1 MTTNPYM
8 RYVRDYDKINLY
20 KKKYD
25 LKTTPQFSYNIIL
38 INTVIIIVT
47 YFIFRN
53 FIFRNFNWNH

>member
-25 LKTTPQFSYNIIL
+25 MKTTPQFSCNIIL
-38 INTVIIIVT
+38 INASVIIIVT
-47 YFIFRN
+47 YSIFRY
-53 FIFRNFNWNH
+53 FNWNR